1 MCRQLCFHQIQRVL
15 PTSGRACC
23 KYDDAI
29 LTSYAC
35 KTRYRWF
42 VVTSAWTIKQKSILS
57 VPGLGHDSEQGHV
70 ATLVVIGVLPE
81 ARAGG
86 TDSRKRNRA
95 VGSPGRS
102 RSRVRVRPLA
112 AALMKMMARDAIKGQ
127 CRPALPL
134 LSNQFKS
141 SQDVPLT
148 EGMFSALF
156 TATVTATV
164 TRDFKFRRVG
174 RA

>member
-1 MCRQLCFHQIQRVL
+1 M
-15 PTSGRACC
+15 SGLRPERAE
-23 KYDDAI
+23 
-29 LTSYAC
+29 LTAGN
-35 KTRYRWF
+35 
-42 VVTSAWTIKQKSILS
+42 VTGRLGVRSG
-57 VPGLGHDSEQGHV
+57 PGHESRSDSESGHSSR
-70 ATLVVIGVLPE
+70 PE
-81 ARAGG
+81 
-86 TDSRKRNRA
+86 
-95 VGSPGRS
+95 
-102 RSRVRVRPLA
+102 
-112 AALMKMMARDAIKGQ
+112 LMKMMTHDLDAIKGQ
-127 CRPALPL
+127 CRPALPR